1 MGSNP
6 QRNSFYYFSQHL
18 REILAGIPSYGL
30 TVIEAPSGFGKTTA
44 LREYLTREQKN
55 SQSTL
60 VYLFRRISRQDM
72 EGHLRPF
79 RRLGRQHS
87 G

>member
-6 QRNSFYYFSQHL
+6 QRNGFYYFSQHL

-44 LREYLTREQKN
+44 LREYLTREQK
-55 SQSTL
+55 
-60 VYLFRRISRQDM
+60 
-72 EGHLRPF
+72 RPEYAGIPVF
-79 RRLGRQHS
+79 GESADRTWRASAPFSAALKTA
-87 G
+87 

>member
-6 QRNSFYYFSQHL
+6 QRNGFYYFSQHL

-44 LREYLTREQKN
+44 LREYLTREQKTARVRCIPVSAN
-55 SQSTL
+55 QQTEHGGASA
-60 VYLFRRISRQDM
+60 
-72 EGHLRPF
+72 PF
-79 RRLGRQHS
+79 SAALKTA
-87 G
+87 

>member
-44 LREYLTREQKN
+44 LREYLTR
-55 SQSTL
+55 
-60 VYLFRRISRQDM
+60 
-72 EGHLRPF
+72 
-79 RRLGRQHS
+79 
-87 G
+87 

>member
-44 LREYLTREQKN
+44 LREYLTREQKTARVRWYTCFGE
-55 SQSTL
+55 SAE
-60 VYLFRRISRQDM
+60 DM

>member
-44 LREYLTREQKN
+44 LREYLTREQK
-55 SQSTL
+55 TAR
-60 VYLFRRISRQDM
+60 VRWYTSRQDM

>member
-6 QRNSFYYFSQHL
+6 QRNGFYYFSQHL

-44 LREYLTREQKN
+44 LREYLTR
-55 SQSTL
+55 
-60 VYLFRRISRQDM
+60 
-72 EGHLRPF
+72 
-79 RRLGRQHS
+79 
-87 G
+87 

>member
-6 QRNSFYYFSQHL
+6 QRNGFYYFSQHL

-44 LREYLTREQKN
+44 LREYLTREQKTARAGIPVSAN
-55 SQSTL
+55 QQTEHGGASA
-60 VYLFRRISRQDM
+60 
-72 EGHLRPF
+72 PF
-79 RRLGRQHS
+79 SAARKTA
-87 G
+87 